1 MREVEVERAVLLDL
15 RFENNLSKEAE
26 VAAAFLDE
34 TKCPGAHR
42 LSEDNKPQL
51 RIRLEALA
59 CERDGGLARPES
71 VGDEAGQD
79 MDHGVDH
86 RPVA

>member
-1 MREVEVERAVLLDL
+1 MMRSVGSYFDTLAEKLKEIGCAADGAPYVIAGLMRDAGSSVMREVEVERAVLLDL

-42 LSEDNKPQL
+42 LSEDN
-51 RIRLEALA
+51 
-59 CERDGGLARPES
+59 
-71 VGDEAGQD
+71 
-79 MDHGVDH
+79 
-86 RPVA
+86 